1 MLPIDGYSFESL
13 KMPLRQA
20 KGIVPLVLE
29 VRQAAA
35 DR

>member
-1 MLPIDGYSFESL
+1 MLPIDGYPLESL
-13 KMPLRQA
+13 KVPLRKA
-20 KGIVPLVLE
+20 KGLVPLVLE